1 VQTRILSGKEVAAG
15 IRARVQEQVDELR
28 RCGIT
33 PRLDVVLVGEDP
45 ASLAYVATKEKQ
57 AAQVGIRSHTHRLP
71 GATTTTELLGLLGEL
86 QAEADL
92 DGLLVQLP
100 LPPAI
105 DAAAVV
111 EALDPAR
118 DVDGLT
124 PYNLGRLFCGRPALV
139 PCTPAGV
146 MALLDAS
153 GEPLAGRDA
162 LVLGRSLL
170 MGKPMAQ
177 LLLGRDATVTIGHS
191 RSRDLPALV
200 GRADLLVVA
209 VGKPGLVRGE
219 WIREGAVVIDVGI
232 NRLADGRLVGDVDY
246 AGALGRAGLL
256 TPVPGG
262 VGPMT
267 TALLL
272 SNTVLAARRRA
283 ELPAAPSSR
292 PHSESEV
299 GS

>member
-92 DGLLVQLP
+92 DGRLVQLP
-100 LPPAI
+100 RPPAI

>member
-1 VQTRILSGKEVAAG
+1 MQTRILSGKEVAAG